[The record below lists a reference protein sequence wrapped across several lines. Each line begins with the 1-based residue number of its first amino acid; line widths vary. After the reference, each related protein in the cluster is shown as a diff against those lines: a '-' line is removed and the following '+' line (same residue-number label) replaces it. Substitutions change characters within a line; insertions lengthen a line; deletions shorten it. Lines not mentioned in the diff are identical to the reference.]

1 MRENLK
7 NSLKI
12 SYMNKLKYFLQF
24 LGIIFL
30 FFIYKLLG
38 LKYSS
43 ILSGGIF
50 MTLGPIFRSNQ
61 ISISNLS
68 RAFPEMSEKD
78 KKEIIKDM
86 WKNYGKIFAEYVFLK
101 NYRINEN
108 FSKNIIVKNQ
118 NELKLIKESTKPVI
132 FISGHF
138 NNFEL
143 MAMHI
148 EKSGID
154 LAAIYRPLNN
164 KFLNPIMEH
173 LRKKFI
179 CKKQIKKGI
188 SGTKEI
194 LKNFKNGTSIAL
206 MIDQRVSEGILSNFF
221 NQVALTTTL
230 PAQFVKKFNA
240 KIVPVYIERFENNKF
255 QIHIQKSIE
264 FSENES
270 LESITLSLN
279 KILENMI
286 IKNPSQWI
294 WTHNRWK

>member
-1 MRENLK
+1 
-7 NSLKI
+7 
-12 SYMNKLKYFLQF
+12 MNKLKYFLQF

-43 ILSGGIF
+43 ILSGRIF
-50 MTLGPIFRSNQ
+50 MILGPLFRSNQ
-61 ISISNLS
+61 ISLSNLS
-68 RAFPEMSEKD
+68 RAFPEMNEKN

-86 WKNYGKIFAEYVFLK
+86 WNNYGKIFAEYVFLK
-101 NYRINEN
+101 NFRLTEN
-108 FSKNIIVKNQ
+108 FSKNVIIENQ
-118 NELKLIKESTKPVI
+118 NELKLIKESAKPVI

-173 LRKKFI
+173 LRKKYI

-206 MIDQRVSEGILSNFF
+206 MIDQRVSEGVLSNFF
-221 NQVALTTTL
+221 NQKALTTTI

-240 KIVPVYIERFENNKF
+240 KIVPVYIERIKNNKF
-255 QIHIQKSIE
+255 KIHVQKSIE
-264 FSENES
+264 FSDSES

-279 KILENMI
+279 KILEKMI
-286 IKNPSQWI
+286 TKNPNQWI